1 MSDPFVTPWTVAY
14 QAPLSMGF
22 PRQEYWSWLP
32 FPSPGDLPDPGI
44 EPTSALAGGFFG
56 GSVVKNPPA
65 EQEAWVQSPEE
76 RNPSPLQCS
85 SLGDPSPLQ
94 CSSLGD
100 PSPLQC
106 SSLGDPSPLQCSSL
120 GDPSPLQCS
129 SLGNPRD
136 RGAWQA
142 AVHGAT
148 RVGHD
153 LALNNNKSALYLV
166 PGRFL

>member
-1 MSDPFVTPWTVAY
+1 MLFSKVVMSDPFVTPWTVAY

-85 SLGDPSPLQ
+85 SLG
-94 CSSLGD
+94 
-100 PSPLQC
+100 
-106 SSLGDPSPLQCSSL
+106 
-120 GDPSPLQCS
+120 
-129 SLGNPRD
+129 NPRD